1 MFYSVFL
8 DIPSILCGL
17 YRDDNS
23 GISFE
28 ISYEYLIDIDKL
40 WCRLQSTFTNEIR
53 ITFFLRPMNGDV
65 PFCIFGHP

>member
-1 MFYSVFL
+1 MFHSVFL
-8 DIPSILCGL
+8 DIPSISCGL

-40 WCRLQSTFTNEIR
+40 WCRLQSTLTNEIR
-53 ITFFLRPMNGDV
+53 ITFFLRRKDGDV
-65 PFCIFGHP
+65 PLGLFGHS